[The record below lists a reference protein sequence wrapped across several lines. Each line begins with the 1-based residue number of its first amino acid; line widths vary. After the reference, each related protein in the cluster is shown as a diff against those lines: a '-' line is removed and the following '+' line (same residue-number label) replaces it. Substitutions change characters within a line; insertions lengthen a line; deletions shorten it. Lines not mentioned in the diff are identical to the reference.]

1 MIFQQKKSPITILA
15 NTKGTKRKKNKMK
28 IIQKN
33 KIYLFFPLDKFNVRH
48 KVENNNMNNGQKKN
62 I

>member
-1 MIFQQKKSPITILA
+1 
-15 NTKGTKRKKNKMK
+15 MK

-48 KVENNNMNNGQKKN
+48 KVENNNMNNGQKKKIFN
-62 I
+62 KRIGKIQQMRKKNNY